1 MTAPRFSLLV
11 PVKKGRGAK
20 TRLGGVDAS
29 GRSELM
35 AAFARDAITAARR
48 TPLVEVYVVGDV
60 SALQQL
66 ARDLDVPVLPDEG
79 DGDLNRALRRAAVR
93 VARPGRGVAVMLGD
107 LPCLRTDDLELA
119 LAHEGRAYV
128 ADAAATGTTL
138 LLTAPGAELDPRFGR
153 DSARAHTESGARAIA
168 GDLTSLR
175 LDVDTNDD
183 LDRAIMLGVGTHTAA
198 ALARLGRSSA
208 AGS

>member
-11 PVKKGRGAK
+11 PVKNGRGAK
-20 TRLGGVDAS
+20 TRLGGVDTS
-29 GRSELM
+29 GRGELM

-60 SALQQL
+60 AALRQL
-66 ARDLDVPVLPDEG
+66 GRELDVRVLPDEG
-79 DGDLNRALRRAAVR
+79 NGDLNQALRRAAVR
-93 VARPGRGVAVMLGD
+93 VAQPGRGVAVMLGD

-119 LAHEGRAYV
+119 LALEGRAYV

-153 DSARAHTESGARAIA
+153 DSARAHAASGAREIA
-168 GDLTSLR
+168 GDLASLR
-175 LDVDTNDD
+175 LDVDTNED
-183 LDRAIMLGVGTHTAA
+183 LDRAITLGVGTHTAA
-198 ALARLGRSSA
+198 TLARLGRLS
-208 AGS
+208 GS